1 MQMKYGSKFS
11 AFILCMALM
20 AAMALS
26 ITGCGDKSEK
36 GAVSANKGADSANVQ
51 KAEATAQ
58 TSGSEQSDYEQ
69 LGEGDTEFLFTVVD
83 KDGSETRFE
92 IHTDK
97 EIVGEALTELGLI
110 AGEESEYGLYVETV
124 NGITADYD
132 TDGVYWAFYINDEY
146 ALSGVDSTAITEG
159 DVYAFKVE

>member
-1 MQMKYGSKFS
+1 MQMKCGRKFS
-11 AFILCMALM
+11 SFILCMALM
-20 AAMALS
+20 VAVALS
-26 ITGCGDKSEK
+26 ATGCGDKLEK
-36 GAVSANKGADSANVQ
+36 GELSANTQ
-51 KAEATAQ
+51 KTETTAQ
-58 TSGSEQSDYEQ
+58 TSGDEQSDYEQ
-69 LGEGDTEFLFTVVD
+69 LGEGSTEFLFTVVD
-83 KDGSETRFE
+83 KDGGETRFE

-124 NGITADYD
+124 NGITADYN